1 MFSEEISEN
10 PTSLYYDVEDRL
22 IPNYEKVGIQ
32 MFISGYMK

>member
-1 MFSEEISEN
+1 MFSEENGEN
-10 PTSLYYDVEDRL
+10 LISLYYDNEDRL